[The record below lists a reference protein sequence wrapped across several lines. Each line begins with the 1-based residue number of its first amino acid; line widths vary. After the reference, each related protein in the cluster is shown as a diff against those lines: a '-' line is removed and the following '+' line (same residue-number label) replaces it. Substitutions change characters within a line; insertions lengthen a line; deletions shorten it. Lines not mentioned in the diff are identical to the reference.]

1 MRRNIWQQNPK
12 EKRCLVDVN
21 IEMRIILE
29 WILKNKM
36 GGFGL
41 DLSGSGSGKEWSFTN
56 RKITLGIA

>member
-12 EKRCLVDVN
+12 EKRCLVDTN
-21 IEMRIILE
+21 IEVRIILE
-29 WILKNKM
+29 WILKKKL

-41 DLSGSGSGKEWSFTN
+41 DSSGSGSGQERSFTN